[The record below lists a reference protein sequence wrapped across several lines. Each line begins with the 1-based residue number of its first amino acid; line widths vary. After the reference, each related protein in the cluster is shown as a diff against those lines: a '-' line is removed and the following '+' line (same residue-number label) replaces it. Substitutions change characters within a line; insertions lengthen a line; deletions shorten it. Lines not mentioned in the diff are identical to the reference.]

1 MKVANINFDNIKTIE
16 DCAKI
21 FKAIGLVLQIEYAK
35 ENGMEHLLGEELEMP
50 EQQPQAEQQ
59 EFTFNG

>member
-21 FKAIGLVLQIEYAK
+21 FKAIGLVLQVDYAK
-35 ENGMEHLLGEELEMP
+35 ENDMEHLLGEELEMP
-50 EQQPQAEQQ
+50 EQQPQQQ
-59 EFTFNG
+59 EEFTFE

>member
-21 FKAIGLVLQIEYAK
+21 FKAIGLVLAVDYAK
-35 ENGMEHLLGEELEMP
+35 ENDMEHLLGEELEMP
-50 EQQPQAEQQ
+50 EQQQPQQE
-59 EFTFNG
+59 EFTFE

>member
-21 FKAIGLVLQIEYAK
+21 FKAIGLVLQVDYAK

-50 EQQPQAEQQ
+50 EQQQPQQE
-59 EFTFNG
+59 EFTFE

>member
-21 FKAIGLVLQIEYAK
+21 FKAIGLVLQVEYAK
-35 ENGMEHLLGEELEMP
+35 ANDMEHLLGEELEVP
-50 EQQPQAEQQ
+50 TEQPQQQ
-59 EFTFNG
+59 EFTFGE

>member
-21 FKAIGLVLQIEYAK
+21 FKAIGLVLQVDYAK
-35 ENGMEHLLGEELEMP
+35 EIGMEHLLGEELEMP
-50 EQQPQAEQQ
+50 EQQPQQE
-59 EFTFNG
+59 EFTFE

>member
-21 FKAIGLVLQIEYAK
+21 FKAIGLVLQVEYAK
-35 ENGMEHLLGEELEMP
+35 ANDMEHLLGEEIEVA
-50 EQQPQAEQQ
+50 EQPQAEQQ
-59 EFTFNG
+59 EFTFNE

>member
-21 FKAIGLVLQIEYAK
+21 FKAIGLVLQVDYAK

-50 EQQPQAEQQ
+50 EQQPQQQ
-59 EFTFNG
+59 EFTFNE

>member
-21 FKAIGLVLQIEYAK
+21 FKAIGLVLQVDYAK
-35 ENGMEHLLGEELEMP
+35 ENDMEHLLGEELEMP
-50 EQQPQAEQQ
+50 EQQQPQQE
-59 EFTFNG
+59 EFTFE

>member
-1 MKVANINFDNIKTIE
+1 MKVANINFEEIKTIV

-21 FKAIGLVLQIEYAK
+21 FKAIGLVLQVDYAK

-50 EQQPQAEQQ
+50 EQQQPQQE
-59 EFTFNG
+59 EFTFE